1 MSSHSMSAF
10 VMLAVVGS
18 TACAIDVRGDDAI
31 VREEKRF
38 TVSGELDLRLR
49 TFDGSIQLK
58 SWDRNEVLVEIEK
71 HGRDSDAARALVV
84 NTSQEG
90 NRVTVEVPSPGGNDG
105 GGFHI
110 GQSPSVSLIVTAP
123 RRMKLDAHTGDGSV
137 SADNIAGTIAIDT
150 GDGSIRIRRI
160 EGALK
165 AHTGDGSIDIDDAV
179 GRVEAQSGDGSI
191 TVGGRFELVDVK
203 SGDGSV
209 HVDAEAG
216 SALKSDWSITTGDG
230 SISVELP
237 GNIDAELDAHSND
250 GRVRANGFG
259 SAVNSRNDDDQG
271 SARGTLGKGGRTL
284 RVRSGDGSIAI
295 NRR

>member
-1 MSSHSMSAF
+1 MRSLLMPVFAA
-10 VMLAVVGS
+10 LALVGS
-18 TACAIDVRGDDAI
+18 TACTIDVRGDYAV
-31 VREEKRF
+31 VRDEKRF
-38 TVSGELDLRLR
+38 TVSGEPDLHLR

-58 SWDRNEVLVEIEK
+58 SWDRNEVLVQIEK
-71 HGRDSDAARALVV
+71 RGPDSEAAKALVV
-84 NTSQEG
+84 NASQEG
-90 NRVTVEVPSPGGNDG
+90 NRVTIEVPNPRREN

-137 SADNIAGTIAIDT
+137 SAENIAGALTIDT
-150 GDGSIRIRRI
+150 GDGSIRIRRVD
-160 EGALK
+160 GALK

-179 GRVEAQSGDGSI
+179 GRLDAQSGDGSI
-191 TVGGRFELVDVK
+191 NVGGRFELLDVK

-209 HVDAEAG
+209 HVNAEEG
-216 SALKSDWSITTGDG
+216 SALKGDWSITTGDG
-230 SISVELP
+230 SIAVELP

-250 GRVRANGFG
+250 GGVRANGFSG
-259 SAVNSRNDDDQG
+259 VSNSRDDDKG

-284 RVRSGDGSIAI
+284 RLRSGDGSIAI

>member
-1 MSSHSMSAF
+1 MRSPLMTVVA
-10 VMLAVVGS
+10 VLAGVGS
-18 TACAIDVRGDDAI
+18 TACTIDVRGDYAV

-38 TVSGELDLRLR
+38 TVSGEPDLHLR

-71 HGRDSDAARALVV
+71 HGPDSDAAKALVV

-90 NRVTVEVPSPGGNDG
+90 NRVTVDVPNPRGDG

-110 GQSPSVSLIVTAP
+110 GQSPSVSLVVTAP
-123 RRMKLDAHTGDGSV
+123 RRMKLDARTGDGSV
-137 SADNIAGTIAIDT
+137 SADNIAGTLAIDT
-150 GDGSIRIRRI
+150 GDGSIRIRRV

-179 GRVEAQSGDGSI
+179 GRIEAQSGDGSI
-191 TVGGRFELVDVK
+191 TVGGRFELIDVR

-209 HVDAEAG
+209 HVDAEEG
-216 SALKSDWSITTGDG
+216 SALKSDWSISTGDG

-250 GRVRANGFG
+250 GRVRANGFSG
-259 SAVNSRNDDDQG
+259 VSNRNEDDHG

-295 NRR
+295 NRH

>member
-1 MSSHSMSAF
+1 
-10 VMLAVVGS
+10 
-18 TACAIDVRGDDAI
+18 VRGDYAV

-38 TVSGELDLRLR
+38 TVSGEPDLHLR

-71 HGRDSDAARALVV
+71 HGPDSDAARALVV
-84 NTSQEG
+84 NASQEG
-90 NRVTVEVPSPGGNDG
+90 NRVTIDVPNPRGDRD
-105 GGFHI
+105 GFHI

-137 SADNIAGTIAIDT
+137 SADNVAGTLAIDT
-150 GDGSIRIRRI
+150 GDGSIRIRRV

-179 GRVEAQSGDGSI
+179 GRIEAQSGDGSI
-191 TVGGRFELVDVK
+191 NIGGRFELVDVR

-209 HVDAEAG
+209 HVDAEEG
-216 SALKSDWSITTGDG
+216 SALKSDWSVSTGDG

-250 GRVRANGFG
+250 GRVRANGFSG
-259 SAVNSRNDDDQG
+259 VSNRNEDDHG

-284 RVRSGDGSIAI
+284 RVRSGDGSISI

>member
-1 MSSHSMSAF
+1 MRSHSMSLF
-10 VMLAVVGS
+10 VMLAVVVS
-18 TACAIDVRGDDAI
+18 TTACAIDVRGDNAV

-38 TVSGELDLRLR
+38 TVSGEPDLRLR

-71 HGRDSDAARALVV
+71 RAPDSDAAKALVV
-84 NTSQEG
+84 NASQEG
-90 NRVTVEVPSPGGNDG
+90 NRVTIEVPNPRGDRD
-105 GGFHI
+105 GFHI

-137 SADNIAGTIAIDT
+137 AADNIAGTLAIDT
-150 GDGSIRIRRI
+150 GDGSIRIRRV

-179 GRVEAQSGDGSI
+179 GRLDAQSGDGSI
-191 TVGGRFELVDVK
+191 NIGGRFEMLDVK

-209 HVDAEAG
+209 HVNAEEG
-216 SALKSDWSITTGDG
+216 SALKGDWSITTGDG
-230 SISVELP
+230 SIAVELP

-250 GRVRANGFG
+250 GGVRANGFSG
-259 SAVNSRNDDDQG
+259 VSSSRDDDRG

-284 RVRSGDGSIAI
+284 RLRSGDGSIAI

>member
-1 MSSHSMSAF
+1 MRSHSMSVFA
-10 VMLAVVGS
+10 VLAVVGS
-18 TACAIDVRGDDAI
+18 TACAIDVRGDYAV

-38 TVSGELDLRLR
+38 TVSGEPDLRLR

-71 HGRDSDAARALVV
+71 RGPDSDAAKALVV
-84 NTSQEG
+84 NASQDG
-90 NRVTVEVPSPGGNDG
+90 NRVTIEVPNPRSDG
-105 GGFHI
+105 GGIHI

-165 AHTGDGSIDIDDAV
+165 AHTGDGSIDIDDAA
-179 GRVEAQSGDGSI
+179 GRVEAHSGDGSI
-191 TVGGRFELVDVK
+191 NVGGRFDLLDVK

-209 HVDAEAG
+209 HVDAEEG
-216 SALKSDWSITTGDG
+216 SALKSDWSISTGDG

-237 GNIDAELDAHSND
+237 GNIDAQIDAHSND
-250 GRVRANGFG
+250 GGVRANGFSGLSTNREDDRG
-259 SAVNSRNDDDQG
+259 SVT
-271 SARGTLGKGGRTL
+271 GTLGKGGRRL
-284 RVRSGDGSIAI
+284 SIRSGDGSIAI

>member
-1 MSSHSMSAF
+1 MRSHVMSVF
-10 VMLAVVGS
+10 VVLAVVGS
-18 TACAIDVRGDDAI
+18 TACTIDVRGDNAV

-38 TVSGELDLRLR
+38 TVSGEPDLHLR

-71 HGRDSDAARALVV
+71 HGPDSDAAKALVV
-84 NTSQEG
+84 NATQEG
-90 NRVTVEVPSPGGNDG
+90 NRVTVDVPNPRGERD
-105 GGFHI
+105 GFHI
-110 GQSPSVSLIVTAP
+110 GQSPSVSLVVTAP

-137 SADNIAGTIAIDT
+137 SADNIAGTIGIDT

-191 TVGGRFELVDVK
+191 NVGGRFELVDVR

-209 HVDAEAG
+209 HVDAKEG
-216 SALKSDWSITTGDG
+216 SALKSDWSISTGDG
-230 SISVELP
+230 SIAVELP

-250 GRVRANGFG
+250 GRVRANGFSG
-259 SAVNSRNDDDQG
+259 VSNRNEDDHG

-284 RVRSGDGSIAI
+284 RLRSGDGSIAI

>member
-1 MSSHSMSAF
+1 MRNAMMTVFAA
-10 VMLAVVGS
+10 LALVGTS
-18 TACAIDVRGDDAI
+18 ACAIDVRGDYQV

-38 TVSGELDLRLR
+38 TVSGEPDLHLR

-71 HGRDSDAARALVV
+71 RGPDADAAKALVV
-84 NTSQEG
+84 NASQDG
-90 NRVTVEVPSPGGNDG
+90 NRVTIEVPNPRREG

-160 EGALK
+160 EGGLK

-191 TVGGRFELVDVK
+191 NVGGRFEMLDVK

-209 HVDAEAG
+209 HVDAEEG
-216 SALKSDWSITTGDG
+216 SVVKSDWSISTGDG
-230 SISVELP
+230 SIAVELP

-250 GRVRANGFG
+250 GGVRANGFSG
-259 SAVNSRNDDDQG
+259 LTSNRKDDDRG

>member
-1 MSSHSMSAF
+1 MRSHSMSLF
-10 VMLAVVGS
+10 VMLAVVVS
-18 TACAIDVRGDDAI
+18 TTACAIDVRGDNAV

-38 TVSGELDLRLR
+38 TVSGEPDLRLR

-71 HGRDSDAARALVV
+71 RAPDSDAAKALVV
-84 NTSQEG
+84 NASQEG
-90 NRVTVEVPSPGGNDG
+90 NRVTIEVPNPRADRDA
-105 GGFHI
+105 FHI

-137 SADNIAGTIAIDT
+137 AADNIAGTLAIDT
-150 GDGSIRIRRI
+150 GDGSIRIRRV

-165 AHTGDGSIDIDDAV
+165 AHTGDGSIDIDDVV
-179 GRVEAQSGDGSI
+179 GRLDAQSGDGSI
-191 TVGGRFELVDVK
+191 NVGGRFELLDVK

-209 HVDAEAG
+209 HVNAEEG
-216 SALKSDWSITTGDG
+216 SALKGDWSITTGDG
-230 SISVELP
+230 SIAVELP

-250 GRVRANGFG
+250 GGVRANGFSG
-259 SAVNSRNDDDQG
+259 VSSSRDDDRG

-284 RVRSGDGSIAI
+284 RLRSGDGSIAI

>member
-1 MSSHSMSAF
+1 MRSHVTSVF
-10 VMLAVVGS
+10 VVFAVVGS
-18 TACAIDVRGDDAI
+18 TACTIDVRGDYAV

-38 TVSGELDLRLR
+38 TVSGEPDLHLR

-71 HGRDSDAARALVV
+71 HGPDSDAARALVV
-84 NTSQEG
+84 NASQEG
-90 NRVTVEVPSPGGNDG
+90 NRVTIDVPNPRGDRD
-105 GGFHI
+105 GFHI

-137 SADNIAGTIAIDT
+137 SADNVAGTLAIDT
-150 GDGSIRIRRI
+150 GDGSIRIRRV

-179 GRVEAQSGDGSI
+179 GRIEAQSGDGSI
-191 TVGGRFELVDVK
+191 NIGGRFELVDVR

-209 HVDAEAG
+209 HVDAEEG
-216 SALKSDWSITTGDG
+216 SALKSDWSVSTGDG

-250 GRVRANGFG
+250 GRVRANGFSG
-259 SAVNSRNDDDQG
+259 VSNRNEDDHG
-271 SARGTLGKGGRTL
+271 AARGTLGKGGRTL
-284 RVRSGDGSIAI
+284 RVRSGDGSISI
-295 NRR
+295 NHR